1 VHVCSCSSPR
11 HTSPLHVLHSQFM
24 IHRKFMKHRELSD
37 MQSCFRGRMAN
48 SHCRYVLCSEVW
60 IYMLMTSKCAY
71 MYTRPPGTLSASR
84 DPCQTIPPLQQRPY
98 APWDGECCDRAETCV
113 KSFSLQQRPYAPVY
127 LCPATFA
134 PLWLQLARQPP
145 APVIQPSA

>member
-1 VHVCSCSSPR
+1 MHVCSCSSPR

-84 DPCQTIPPLQQRPY
+84 DLCQTIPP
-98 APWDGECCDRAETCV
+98 
-113 KSFSLQQRPYAPVY
+113 LQQRPYAPVY

-145 APVIQPSA
+145 APVIQPSAYLTLCFASGLFDNTGSPGP